1 MATIVLSLPSD
12 RHFSRSDWFLGAL
25 GASACKCNIIVGS
38 ITVSWINNATLMAS
52 DSRTVRA
59 AVLYGQCGRID
70 DTMTATV
77 ARPVRPVSTG
87 RIVAAACLAALLA
100 TTGIVLF
107 AALRTP
113 LKDDVAWLLY
123 IAGRWLAGQRLYVDL
138 IEVNPPLIVWISA
151 VPEWLAEW
159 SGLPGKEIAL
169 PLFAAGV
176 LGAAWISAVLLRRL
190 ALLFENRLAV
200 FSIAGMALIGVAGP
214 ELGQREHLLIAAM
227 LPYLCLFARS
237 LDRVPT
243 RTWTCIGAGVLA
255 GLGCALKPRYGLVL
269 GLLECVALAWGLRPW
284 RGMTLSAAATI
295 TAYIASVLVIY
306 PEYVTRAVPLA
317 IALYGATDTPFR
329 DMVWDNVPIMLGEA
343 AVLLLYWTTRRQ
355 RRESSLVLTL
365 GVFAIGST
373 LVCFLDGKNWFYHRL
388 PATIATVLA
397 LLVWAAGT
405 LARSPGERRRQ
416 TVPLLLVAA
425 ACSVFGVAAAQRLMP
440 QVELACAPGLSTE
453 ARVER
458 LIRRER
464 AKTYVAFSEW
474 IALGFPV
481 VNNTGVVWASRF
493 DSMWALKG
501 ELWRTRFDPAASRE
515 WPVRRWVARDF
526 VAGCP
531 DLVVVDTR
539 EALNYIAILSRSDPR
554 FAQAWSQYREIAA
567 FDGLRV
573 FKHRGAQHCT
583 GRLKVMQAE
592 IDPRKPAASAQP

>member
-1 MATIVLSLPSD
+1 
-12 RHFSRSDWFLGAL
+12 
-25 GASACKCNIIVGS
+25 
-38 ITVSWINNATLMAS
+38 
-52 DSRTVRA
+52 
-59 AVLYGQCGRID
+59 
-70 DTMTATV
+70 MTATV
-77 ARPVRPVSTG
+77 FRPVRPVTTG
-87 RIVAAACLAALLA
+87 RIASAACLTALLA
-100 TTGIVLF
+100 TVGIVLF

-123 IAGRWLAGQRLYVDL
+123 IAGRWLSGQRLYVDL

-151 VPEWLAEW
+151 APEWLAEW
-159 SGLPGKEIAL
+159 SGFSGKQIAL
-169 PLFAAGV
+169 PLFAAFV
-176 LGAAWISAVLLRRL
+176 LGSALLSAVLLRRL
-190 ALLFENRLAV
+190 APLFDNRLAV
-200 FSIAGMALIGVAGP
+200 FSVAGVVLIGVAGP

-243 RTWTCIGAGVLA
+243 RAWTCIGAGMLA

-269 GLLECVALAWGLRPW
+269 GLLEGLALVRGLRPW
-284 RGMTLSAAATI
+284 RSMPVSAAATI
-295 TAYIASVLVIY
+295 AAYVASVVVIY
-306 PEYVTRAVPLA
+306 PAYTARAVPLA
-317 IALYGATDTPFR
+317 IALYGATDTPLR
-329 DMVWDNVPIMLGEA
+329 DMLWDNVPVMLGEA

-373 LVCFLDGKNWFYHRL
+373 LVCFIDGKNWFYHRL

-397 LLVWAAGT
+397 LLVWAAGA
-405 LARSPGERRRQ
+405 LARSPAERRRQ
-416 TVPLLLVAA
+416 AVPLLLVAA
-425 ACSVFGVAAAQRLMP
+425 ACSVFGVAAGQRLMP
-440 QVELACAPGLSTE
+440 QVELACSPGLSTE
-453 ARVER
+453 ARLER

-493 DSMWALKG
+493 DSMWALRG
-501 ELWRTRFDPAASRE
+501 ELWRTRFDPTASKE
-515 WPVRRWVARDF
+515 WPVGRWVARDF

-539 EALNYIAILSRSDPR
+539 EELNYIAILSRSDPG
-554 FAQAWSQYREIAA
+554 FAQAWSQYRQIAA

-573 FKHRGAQHCT
+573 YKHRGAQHCT
-583 GRLKVMQAE
+583 GRLKLMQAE
-592 IDPRKPAASAQP
+592 IDPRRPAAPVQP